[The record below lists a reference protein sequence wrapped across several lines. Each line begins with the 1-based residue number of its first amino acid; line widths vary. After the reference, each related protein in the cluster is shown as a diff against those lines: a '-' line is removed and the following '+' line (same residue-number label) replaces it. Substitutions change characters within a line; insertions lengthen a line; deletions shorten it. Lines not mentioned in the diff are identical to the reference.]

1 MKTHAQASFAI
12 QSWDERTW
20 DGVLASDVSGE
31 KLTRAQVSYTYQG
44 DIEGTGTLQYLMTYR
59 PDGTGNYV
67 GLERIEGAV
76 GRRSGSFVLQHT
88 GTFSVEGVKGR
99 VFVVPGSGT
108 GGLKN
113 LHGEGSLD
121 LSGHQA
127 QYPISLDYEL
137 E

>member
-1 MKTHAQASFAI
+1 MKTHAQATFAI
-12 QSWDERTW
+12 QSWDEVTW
-20 DGVLASDVSGE
+20 DGIPASDISGE
-31 KLTRAQVSYTYQG
+31 KLTRAQVSYGYQG

-76 GRRSGSFVLQHT
+76 GGRSGSFVLQHA
-88 GTFSVEGVKGR
+88 GTFSAQGVKGK

-108 GGLKN
+108 GELRN
-113 LHGEGSLD
+113 LHGEGGLD
-121 LSGHQA
+121 LSGHQG
-127 QYPISLDYEL
+127 QYPISLDYEF